1 MAKFGKS
8 TIFPSL
14 TLVSV
19 LALAG
24 CGSSGGASS
33 ESFDLETIQA
43 KLSTVAPKCN
53 LEKVNLPKEGKVN
66 GFVAEKLIVDNLIH
80 HLTDYGDLFENPE
93 NLLVTYKDSGWNNSR
108 EENVFSWDLNSVNE
122 IYICN
127 TNGVPIAELNQWM
140 ENIAKQYAPVNEKG
154 EDRCGSFY
162 EPYSARDA
170 ARAKKCLD
178 EIKSID
184 RNGEWVVLVTTNGTT
199 PKNLISTFMSEHNK
213 IWQASDDGFSTSG
226 SRPAAFTDSFVL
238 NLADAGYYWSEGQN
252 SKRNELWISLIKALN
267 ATTWNELDVE
277 GAGYPGDYSA
287 SWSRPSGNRS
297 SVWIEETTLQ
307 KVINPET
314 KIVECSS
321 NLKVNINT
329 ASSSDCGKLKVEVFQ
344 SDLNTGGCS
353 FLANWNDF
361 SGSSRVGIFRYCDAF
376 TAGSIAEDKNYTLR
390 VRVDGPETYTTTTG
404 VQSRVLGFTV
414 IGE

>member
-1 MAKFGKS
+1 M
-8 TIFPSL
+8 
-14 TLVSV
+14 
-19 LALAG
+19 
-24 CGSSGGASS
+24 
-33 ESFDLETIQA
+33 
-43 KLSTVAPKCN
+43 
-53 LEKVNLPKEGKVN
+53 
-66 GFVAEKLIVDNLIH
+66 
-80 HLTDYGDLFENPE
+80 
-93 NLLVTYKDSGWNNSR
+93 
-108 EENVFSWDLNSVNE
+108 
-122 IYICN
+122 
-127 TNGVPIAELNQWM
+127 
-140 ENIAKQYAPVNEKG
+140 
-154 EDRCGSFY
+154 
-162 EPYSARDA
+162 
-170 ARAKKCLD
+170 D

-184 RNGEWVVLVTTNGTT
+184 RNGEWIVLVTTNGTT